1 VGGILVLICSAVI
14 PARADRSAAF
24 YKHGRN
30 AELHKDYEQ
39 AYADFRQ
46 AELLKPQNAEY
57 ILAARRARFEAS
69 TAHIQ
74 RGEQLRDAHRDAEAA
89 VEFNRALAL
98 DPTNVIAQQELD
110 RMSPTG
116 AGPGQAVT
124 PKALS
129 ALDQRLSLAAGPAD
143 LGTLSS
149 TPITLKLTGDAR
161 VAYDTLGK
169 LAGLNVIYD
178 AEFRGQRVSLD
189 LQNVSLL
196 EALHILGIE
205 GHAFY
210 TVVTPD
216 TIFVAED
223 TLSKHTEL
231 ERVVVKTIY
240 AHNVNS
246 PNDLSEMAN
255 AVRTL
260 LNLQH
265 FQVVGSQMALIIRDT
280 PDRVAVAEKLID
292 DLDKAPPEVVI
303 DVQVLEVNRDF
314 ARDLGLLPPTSTTV
328 SLLQPAVP
336 ASSSNNGVA
345 APPAPSQFTLD
356 RFKHL
361 RGSDFSVTITPA
373 TLNALLSDSR
383 TQTLQTPQLRAE
395 QNQKA
400 TLQIGQRIPVATG
413 SFQPGI
419 GGVGINPLVN
429 TQFQYQ
435 NVGVNVE
442 ITPFVHGDHEVSL
455 KGKIE
460 ISSVAGQANIGG
472 IQQPIIGQRVID
484 LAMIQLQDGQSN
496 VLAGIVDN
504 SDTNSVSGLPLLG
517 SVPLLKYLFSST
529 HIEHRND
536 EILIVMTPHIVRD
549 LELTSLN
556 RREIDTGTSTNIQ
569 LHMMPA
575 ASPVTAPAEGAA
587 PPAGVS
593 LTPGTPAVGAPSGT
607 TTGAAPPAQPTPTP
621 NAPVPTAPGTTT
633 PGTTA
638 PASAGTVNN
647 LLRFDPPAL
656 DGVVGNPFGVNLVLD
671 RATAAYALSMQLNYD
686 ARILEVESV
695 VNGGFLSSDGQP
707 AALVHREDPATGTA
721 QITISRPPGAAALTG
736 TGAVV
741 TVTFRAKAAGVTSL
755 SVARAIARDAGG
767 TMVPL
772 VLAPATV
779 RIR

>member
-1 VGGILVLICSAVI
+1 MGSLLVLICSAVI
-14 PARADRSAAF
+14 PARADRSAAY
-24 YKHGRN
+24 YKHGRT
-30 AELHKDYEQ
+30 AELHKNYEQ

-110 RMSPTG
+110 RMSPTV
-116 AGPGQAVT
+116 AARGQAVT
-124 PKALS
+124 PDTLS

-223 TLSKHTEL
+223 TLSKHTDL

-336 ASSSNNGVA
+336 ASSSSSSSGSA
-345 APPAPSQFTLD
+345 ATPTPSQFTLD

-361 RGSDFSVTITPA
+361 RGADFSVTITPA

-517 SVPLLKYLFSST
+517 SIPLLKYLFSST
-529 HIEHRND
+529 HVEHRND

-569 LHMMPA
+569 LHMLPP
-575 ASPVTAPAEGAA
+575 ASPVAAPAEGVT
-587 PPAGVS
+587 PPVGTR
-593 LTPGTPAVGAPSGT
+593 LTPGTPAAGAPGGPAT
-607 TTGAAPPAQPTPTP
+607 AAAPPAPLTPAP
-621 NAPVPTAPGTTT
+621 SAPVATATA

-638 PASAGTVNN
+638 PATPGTVNN
-647 LLRFDPPAL
+647 LLRLDPPAL

-671 RATAAYALSMQLNYD
+671 RATAAYALSLQLNYD
-686 ARILEVESV
+686 ARMLEVESV

>member
-1 VGGILVLICSAVI
+1 MGGVLICVCGLAL
-14 PARADRSAAF
+14 PARADRATGY

-30 AELHKDYEQ
+30 AELHKQYEQ

-46 AELLKPQNAEY
+46 AEILKPENAEY

-74 RGEQLRDAHRDAEAA
+74 RGEQLRDAHRDIEAVA
-89 VEFNRALAL
+89 EFNRALAL
-98 DPTNVIAQQELD
+98 DPTNVIAQQELE
-110 RMSPTG
+110 RLQAITTAP
-116 AGPGQAVT
+116 AVGQPVT
-124 PKALS
+124 PKAVS
-129 ALDQRLSLAAGPAD
+129 ELDQRLARAAGPAD
-143 LGTLSS
+143 LGVLSA

-178 AEFRGQRVSLD
+178 SDFRGQRVSLD

-205 GHAFY
+205 AHAFY

-223 TLSKHTEL
+223 TASKHNEL

-328 SLLQPAVP
+328 SLLQPATTTT
-336 ASSSNNGVA
+336 SSSSGTPA
-345 APPAPSQFTLD
+345 ATPSQFTLD

-419 GGVGINPLVN
+419 GGIGINPLVN

-496 VLAGIVDN
+496 VLAGIVDD
-504 SDTNSVSGLPLLG
+504 SDTNSTSGLPGLG
-517 SVPLLKYLFSST
+517 SLPLLKYLFSST
-529 HIEHRND
+529 HVEHRRD

-556 RREIDTGTSTNIQ
+556 RRELDTGTATNVQ
-569 LHMMPA
+569 LHMLPP
-575 ASPVTAPAEGAA
+575 ASPVTAPEIGTTPPSAGTMVSPASASTGTPAIVPAA
-587 PPAGVS
+587 PPARGPAP
-593 LTPGTPAVGAPSGT
+593 TGTAAVP
-607 TTGAAPPAQPTPTP
+607 AAP
-621 NAPVPTAPGTTT
+621 
-633 PGTTA
+633 
-638 PASAGTVNN
+638 AGNN
-647 LLRFDPPAL
+647 VLRFDPATL
-656 DGVVGNPFGVNLVLD
+656 EGVVGNPFGANLVLD
-671 RATAAYALSMQLNYD
+671 HATSAYALSLQLNYD
-686 ARILEVESV
+686 ARMLEVESV

-707 AALVHREDPATGTA
+707 AAVVHRDDPATGTT
-721 QITISRPPGAAALTG
+721 QITVSRPPGAVGLSG
-736 TGAVV
+736 TGALV
-741 TVTFRAKAAGVTSL
+741 TVTFRAKAAGATTLTVG
-755 SVARAIARDAGG
+755 RAIARDASGKILPL
-767 TMVPL
+767 TLVP
-772 VLAPATV
+772 APV
-779 RIR
+779 HIR

>member
-1 VGGILVLICSAVI
+1 MGSLLVLICSAVI
-14 PARADRSAAF
+14 PARADRSAAY
-24 YKHGRN
+24 YKHGRT
-30 AELHKDYEQ
+30 AELHKNYEQ

-110 RMSPTG
+110 RMSPTV
-116 AGPGQAVT
+116 AARGQAVT
-124 PKALS
+124 PDTLS

-223 TLSKHTEL
+223 TLSKHTDL

-336 ASSSNNGVA
+336 ASSSSSSSGSA
-345 APPAPSQFTLD
+345 ATPTPSQFTLD

-361 RGSDFSVTITPA
+361 RGADFSVTITPA

-517 SVPLLKYLFSST
+517 SIPLLKYLFSST
-529 HIEHRND
+529 HVEHRND

-569 LHMMPA
+569 LHMLPA
-575 ASPVTAPAEGAA
+575 ASPVAAPAEGVT
-587 PPAGVS
+587 PPVGTR
-593 LTPGTPAVGAPSGT
+593 LTPGTPAAGAPGGPAT
-607 TTGAAPPAQPTPTP
+607 AAAPPAPLTPAP
-621 NAPVPTAPGTTT
+621 SAPVATATA

-638 PASAGTVNN
+638 PATPGTVNN
-647 LLRFDPPAL
+647 LLRLDPPAL

-671 RATAAYALSMQLNYD
+671 RATAAYALSLQLNYD
-686 ARILEVESV
+686 ARMLEVESV